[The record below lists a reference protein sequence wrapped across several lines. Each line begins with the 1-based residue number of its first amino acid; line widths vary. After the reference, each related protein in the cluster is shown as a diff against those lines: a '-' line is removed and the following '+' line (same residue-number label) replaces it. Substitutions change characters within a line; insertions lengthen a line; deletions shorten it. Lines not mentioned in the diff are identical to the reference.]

1 MNTIGTTT
9 TITRG
14 TAVPLIMEISEL
26 GDLTDGWTI
35 TFTMRTSVTSSGNP
49 LIQYDNEDVI
59 NMTVSAGAVTVNLYE
74 TDTWAIPEGC
84 EQVYIQLNFR
94 KLAKVVATDVYALGV
109 APNLLKQEESPR

>member
-1 MNTIGTTT
+1 MKYIGTTT

-14 TAVPLIMEISEL
+14 TAVPLIMEVSEL

-49 LIQYDNEDVI
+49 LIQYDNEDVV
-59 NMTVSAGAVTVNLYE
+59 NMTVSSGAVTVNLYE
-74 TDTWAIPEGC
+74 IDTWAIPEGC